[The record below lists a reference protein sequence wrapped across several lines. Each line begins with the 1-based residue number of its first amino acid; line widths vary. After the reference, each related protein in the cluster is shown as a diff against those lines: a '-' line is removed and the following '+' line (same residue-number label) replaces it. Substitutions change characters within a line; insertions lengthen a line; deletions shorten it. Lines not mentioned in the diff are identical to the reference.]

1 MVDSSHREFSVEEIK
16 KISSTY
22 HDWKYKENYADVTSF
37 CKSVKLIAERSMKL
51 SESSNTTA
59 FCKFNKTHC

>member
-22 HDWKYKENYADVTSF
+22 HDWKYKENYADVISF
-37 CKSVKLIAERSMKL
+37 CKSVKL
-51 SESSNTTA
+51 SE
-59 FCKFNKTHC
+59 KVKTS